1 MDGEEWTR
9 KRGNGSQPWG
19 REMLRVMLPIALAP
33 DNPLPDRQA
42 LLAIIGLSLL
52 SWALFIE
59 IWIRL
64 TAFLT
69 DTGP

>member
-1 MDGEEWTR
+1 MRPTASLSG
-9 KRGNGSQPWG
+9 
-19 REMLRVMLPIALAP
+19 
-33 DNPLPDRQA
+33 NPLPDRQA

-69 DTGP
+69 DAGP